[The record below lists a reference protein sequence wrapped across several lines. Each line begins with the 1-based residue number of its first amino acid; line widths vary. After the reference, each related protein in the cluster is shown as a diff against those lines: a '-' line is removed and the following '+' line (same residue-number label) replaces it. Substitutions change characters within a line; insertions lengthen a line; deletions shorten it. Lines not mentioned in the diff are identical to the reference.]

1 MTPSPPPE
9 PDEKGWI
16 AHDGSGCPVDMETI
30 VSVRFRKRHPNDRSD
45 HSTTSVRAGF
55 WANVGTDWWRH
66 RSPCRDN
73 DIIAYR
79 VVSK

>member
-9 PDEKGWI
+9 PEEKGWI
-16 AHDGSGCPVDMETI
+16 AHDGGECPVPPGQHVNLLLRDG
-30 VSVRFRKRHPNDRSD
+30 D
-45 HSTTSVRAGF
+45 TSLTQPAG
-55 WANVGTDWWRH
+55 WCCWQHNLPGEH
-66 RSPCRDN
+66 RGY